1 MRQSNPRIAGENM
14 VSRTNYIEE
23 GDISEFELKSKPT
36 DPKSK
41 WIQRIIRSIS
51 MYYKRCPYFDMKTG
65 ICFIA
70 YDREDN
76 KCPRDGKYEGCKIL
90 EEFLSK
96 KYDEIKASG
105 KPLPYDFRDLAL
117 V

>member
-1 MRQSNPRIAGENM
+1 MS
-14 VSRTNYIEE
+14 SRRTKYYEDT
-23 GDISEFELKSKPT
+23 DISEFEIEKRPT

-41 WIQRIIRSIS
+41 WIQRIIKSIS
-51 MYYKRCPYFDMKTG
+51 MYYKRCPYYDPKTG
-65 ICFIA
+65 MCFIA
-70 YDREDN
+70 YNRRDN
-76 KCPRDGKYEGCKIL
+76 KCPRDGKYEGCKVL

-96 KYDEIKASG
+96 RYDEIKSSG